1 MLMSM
6 SDYMDISDVS
16 TFGSWSGKPPTSTLP
31 DDSKEPEHNL
41 ETIEE
46 VTESSGAL
54 DALEEQRIRSK
65 PCRHSL
71 EFRRNA
77 IL

>member
-1 MLMSM
+1 MLMSTT
-6 SDYMDISDVS
+6 DYIDISEVC
-16 TFGSWSGKPPTSTLP
+16 TFGSRSGKPPTSKLP

-54 DALEEQRIRSK
+54 DALEEQRSK
-65 PCRHSL
+65 PD
-71 EFRRNA
+71 
-77 IL
+77 IP